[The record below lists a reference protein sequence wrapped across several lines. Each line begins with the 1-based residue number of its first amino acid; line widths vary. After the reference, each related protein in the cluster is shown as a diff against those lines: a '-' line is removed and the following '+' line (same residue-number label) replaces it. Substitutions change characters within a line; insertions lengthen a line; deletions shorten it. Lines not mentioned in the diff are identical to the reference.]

1 MSDLATSTD
10 ACVGQDKL
18 AAPAAPAADS
28 GTPEASGAHVETSVP
43 EPLVPF
49 DEEAMKKG
57 LEEVVERVLRQQS
70 VQSDV
75 TVTEYDLKT
84 AFENDPFV
92 KAARKSVEG
101 NDRADTAKT
110 AMVRQHRAAVGKLRG
125 SKSVNEQ
132 AELKAWRKRTK
143 AAMDRIDKLVADWT
157 RLQVEAENAKSKEDA
172 KAMRKLKAEAAADE
186 KKQPVPPEALVQT
199 AALQEEQKPADNSP
213 KPAIQHEESDEDSDE
228 YHHNWNKETK
238 DAVSKG
244 MTKGVKKGVK
254 IVVDRVTEGKAATVK
269 AGAAAAGNAAKTT
282 TVGSAAASNTGK
294 ATTVGNVAAGNTGK
308 TTTIAEAGHAVST
321 AAKRPK
327 TVPLEVYL
335 RDGVESALEAQGHQ
349 GQQKAAAA
357 AAAAQQMQPIPAA
370 PVVAAPVPVM
380 SAPSAPVSVVSAPA
394 TVVSAPVV
402 SAPAVS
408 ASVVSAPVV
417 NVPAVSAP
425 VVSAPVISAP
435 VVSAPVVSAPVVS
448 APVVSAPV
456 VSAPAVSAP
465 VVSAPAATAPV
476 VTAPVVSAVP
486 TASAG
491 SGFPSAIVDLP
502 DVQQQSVSM
511 ATAATQGASV
521 AQPVAPQQAVQPQP
535 AQPQQPQQPQQQQ
548 QQGNVFA
555 AAGISAGVLGGA
567 ISLRRQFEDQE
578 KSRVEEGHNNPTEA
592 KILVPV
598 MQDAAIAAGTASGTA
613 WAIAQAAEHPAFA
626 QATTFAAP
634 GIAGIFAAGG
644 VLAALHSWSDGK
656 MNTRDFKKNVTKIG
670 IGASSSLA
678 CLFVATTSILPL
690 TALAMGTI
698 FCDLTGITDAFVSK
712 LYGKDARTLRVELI
726 KCYAAILDTAATSSD
741 DAAREQ
747 YKALADVIE
756 KHGTESDRELL
767 DQACVRLLLLRNEA
781 RGLVKVDQQDLVGMP
796 SHCKQQQQQRGE
808 GEMVLLDLEGSPV
821 KTAEGL
827 PLVVP
832 QQPVP
837 AAPAAGG
844 SWFSKWWPSTAF
856 LKGSKPVKTEVQPA
870 T

>member
-228 YHHNWNKETK
+228 YHHNWNKE

-370 PVVAAPVPVM
+370 PVVAAP
-380 SAPSAPVSVVSAPA
+380 
-394 TVVSAPVV
+394 
-402 SAPAVS
+402 
-408 ASVVSAPVV
+408 
-417 NVPAVSAP
+417 
-425 VVSAPVISAP
+425 
-435 VVSAPVVSAPVVS
+435 
-448 APVVSAPV
+448 
-456 VSAPAVSAP
+456 
-465 VVSAPAATAPV
+465 
-476 VTAPVVSAVP
+476 
-486 TASAG
+486 
-491 SGFPSAIVDLP
+491 
-502 DVQQQSVSM
+502 
-511 ATAATQGASV
+511 
-521 AQPVAPQQAVQPQP
+521 
-535 AQPQQPQQPQQQQ
+535 PQQPQQPQQQQ

-698 FCDLTGITDAFVSK
+698 FCDLT
-712 LYGKDARTLRVELI
+712 
-726 KCYAAILDTAATSSD
+726 
-741 DAAREQ
+741 
-747 YKALADVIE
+747 
-756 KHGTESDRELL
+756 
-767 DQACVRLLLLRNEA
+767 
-781 RGLVKVDQQDLVGMP
+781 
-796 SHCKQQQQQRGE
+796 
-808 GEMVLLDLEGSPV
+808 
-821 KTAEGL
+821 
-827 PLVVP
+827 
-832 QQPVP
+832 
-837 AAPAAGG
+837 
-844 SWFSKWWPSTAF
+844 
-856 LKGSKPVKTEVQPA
+856 
-870 T
+870 